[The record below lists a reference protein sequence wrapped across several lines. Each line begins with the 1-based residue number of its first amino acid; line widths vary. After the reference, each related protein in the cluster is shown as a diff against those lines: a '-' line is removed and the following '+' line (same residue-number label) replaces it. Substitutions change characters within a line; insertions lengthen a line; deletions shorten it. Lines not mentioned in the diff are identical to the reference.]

1 MKSKASVFFI
11 ILSFFLLSGVINAQQ
26 SETPQAKDNSQQV
39 EDQANDPVDSTG
51 RAHYQQGSLGYMA
64 GKEHYMQGKPGY
76 SAGKEHYQSK
86 VSPSVSVGS
95 QGLTADQP
103 SIREAV
109 KATRAAVEEGLKG
122 SFLIK

>member
-1 MKSKASVFFI
+1 MKSKASLVFVV
-11 ILSFFLLSGVINAQQ
+11 LAFFVLSGTTNAQQ
-26 SETPQAKDNSQQV
+26 SNTPRVTDNPQQE
-39 EDQANDPVDSTG
+39 EDQGGDPVDSTG

-64 GKEHYMQGKPGY
+64 GKEHYIQGKLGY

-95 QGLTADQP
+95 QGLKADQP
-103 SIREAV
+103 SIGGAV